1 MKRPAAVA
9 FVDVPVVEERGG
21 SRECTRAGGQL
32 PKRLAVSVAADLE
45 KGILAGMGEGLYGG
59 EDDVVGQH
67 TPSCRLEV
75 IRHAACG
82 DGPLVRARTEEEMRR
97 CRRVGGESGRGDDP
111 GWLTLLSREV
121 AVVPVCT
128 PAMMQAD
135 PDGTGLAT
143 VAIAT
148 GALIF
153 GGYCRSELLKSIW
166 MRNEVNRSLADSNLF
181 TIRERER

>member
-1 MKRPAAVA
+1 
-9 FVDVPVVEERGG
+9 
-21 SRECTRAGGQL
+21 
-32 PKRLAVSVAADLE
+32 
-45 KGILAGMGEGLYGG
+45 
-59 EDDVVGQH
+59 
-67 TPSCRLEV
+67 
-75 IRHAACG
+75 
-82 DGPLVRARTEEEMRR
+82 MRR

-153 GGYCRSELLKSIW
+153 GDLETWRLGVSLQGNTSE
-166 MRNEVNRSLADSNLF
+166 NRK
-181 TIRERER
+181 